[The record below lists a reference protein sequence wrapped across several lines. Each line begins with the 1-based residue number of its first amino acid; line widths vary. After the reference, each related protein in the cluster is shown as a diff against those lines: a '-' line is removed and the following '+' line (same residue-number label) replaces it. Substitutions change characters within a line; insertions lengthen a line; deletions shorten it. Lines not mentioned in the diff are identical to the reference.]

1 MSELIVTIDLD
12 WACEAAIEQT
22 LDFLDT
28 QNIKPTIFTTHNSQI
43 VEKAIKNIEV
53 GLHPYFSKD
62 SSHGVT
68 ISEVVKYVI
77 DLPHNLAAF
86 RCHRFASCNTSK
98 QAMAEA
104 GMVLSSN
111 VCTDLEVVAPFK
123 DRFGFLEVP
132 IFMEDGGYLW
142 CNHPLEMTLELE
154 NKISAKGNKVILI
167 HPMHFALNTP
177 NFTYMYDI
185 KQSTSR
191 NQWNKM
197 TGKQLDQLRWQGR
210 GIRDLIIDILKSSS
224 KFSSLGA
231 LLTNHQKR
239 IIFT

>member
-1 MSELIVTIDLD
+1 VSELIVTIDLD

-28 QNIKPTIFTTHNSQI
+28 QNIKPTIFTTHDSQI

-154 NKISAKGNKVILI
+154 NKIRAKGNKVILI

-239 IIFT
+239 VIFT